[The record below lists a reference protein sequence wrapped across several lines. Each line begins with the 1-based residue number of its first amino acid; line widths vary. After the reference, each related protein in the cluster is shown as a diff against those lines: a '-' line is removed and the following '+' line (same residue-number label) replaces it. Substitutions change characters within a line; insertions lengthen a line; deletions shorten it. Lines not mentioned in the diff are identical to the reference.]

1 MYSYLASGAQHAA
14 WLSDLLAN
22 TNVSYLRQGMDD
34 AGFQAT
40 VLNKAG
46 WDVLSTCDSGL
57 IQVNGHTYFAAV
69 ITQLTTSD
77 ESDQQVVDLS
87 AALVQAAFA
96 LQ

>member
-1 MYSYLASGAQHAA
+1 
-14 WLSDLLAN
+14 
-22 TNVSYLRQGMDD
+22 MDD

-46 WDVLSTCDSGL
+46 WDGLSTCDSGL
-57 IQVNGHTYFAAV
+57 IQVTGHTYFAAV

-87 AALVQAAFA
+87 AALVQAALA